1 MWVICLSL
9 ASMDKRAIS
18 VAVLALGA
26 GLIAATPLRA
36 QIASQVDES
45 GKLVFVNSE
54 PESRS
59 PRNLVPPG
67 FHVSKTANG
76 TATMDSADERI
87 PPERL
92 ERIVRDAS
100 ARHNLDPALVKAV
113 IGVESN
119 WNPSAVSRKGALG
132 LMQLIPTT
140 AGELGVGNAFD
151 PAQNIEGG
159 ASYLRSL
166 LDRYHGDLEL
176 TLAAYNAGPGA
187 VERSGGVPNIRE
199 TRSYVQKVTDTYFR
213 PDSGR
218 DPSFVS
224 PRHNRIRQDVDEN
237 GRVVFTNE

>member
-1 MWVICLSL
+1 MVKRSIPIVVLAFGLGISL
-9 ASMDKRAIS
+9 ASPA
-18 VAVLALGA
+18 
-26 GLIAATPLRA
+26 RA
-36 QIASQVDES
+36 QIASQLNES
-45 GKLVFVNSE
+45 GKLIFVNSE
-54 PESRS
+54 PAGRT
-59 PRNLVPPG
+59 PHKATPPG
-67 FHVSKTANG
+67 FHPSKSAEAGGNSETGTTAINV
-76 TATMDSADERI
+76 
-87 PPERL
+87 PPDRL

-119 WNPSAVSRKGALG
+119 WNPAAVSRKGALG

-140 AGELGVGNAFD
+140 AGQFGVGNALD
-151 PAQNIEGG
+151 PAQNVEGG

-187 VERSGGVPNIRE
+187 VERSGGIPNIRE
-199 TRSYVQKVTDTYFR
+199 TRSYVQRVTDTYFR

-218 DPSFVS
+218 DPAFVGA
-224 PRHNRIRQDVDEN
+224 RHSRIRQDVDDA

>member
-1 MWVICLSL
+1 MK
-9 ASMDKRAIS
+9 KRIIS
-18 VAVLALGA
+18 VALLAFGI
-26 GLIAATPLRA
+26 GLSLSMPARA

-54 PESRS
+54 TA
-59 PRNLVPPG
+59 PRAPHQPVPPG
-67 FHVSKTANG
+67 FHLTKTGAPDPNSG
-76 TATMDSADERI
+76 TVVAVA
-87 PPERL
+87 PERL
-92 ERIVRDAS
+92 ERIVREVS

-119 WNPSAVSRKGALG
+119 WNPAAVSRKGALG

-140 AGELGVGNAFD
+140 AGQLGVGNAFD
-151 PAQNIEGG
+151 PAQNVEGG

-187 VERSGGVPNIRE
+187 VERSGGIPNIRE

-213 PDSGR
+213 PGSGR
-218 DPSFVS
+218 DPSFTGT
-224 PRHNRIRQDVDEN
+224 RHARIRQDVDDA

>member
-1 MWVICLSL
+1 LTKKRTFSVTLLVVGVGLSV
-9 ASMDKRAIS
+9 S
-18 VAVLALGA
+18 VPV
-26 GLIAATPLRA
+26 RA

-54 PESRS
+54 PAAH
-59 PRNLVPPG
+59 PPHKPVPPG
-67 FHVSKTANG
+67 FHFTKRDELANTETG
-76 TATMDSADERI
+76 TIVETV

-92 ERIVRDAS
+92 DRIVRDAS

-119 WNPSAVSRKGALG
+119 WNPAAVSRKGALG

-140 AGELGVGNAFD
+140 AGQLGVGNAFD
-151 PAQNIEGG
+151 PAQNVEGG
-159 ASYLRSL
+159 ATYLRSL

-213 PDSGR
+213 PGSGR
-218 DPSFVS
+218 DPSFTGV
-224 PRHNRIRQDVDEN
+224 RRARIRGDVDDN

>member
-1 MWVICLSL
+1 MKTRTISAALLVLGIGLGLSMP
-9 ASMDKRAIS
+9 A
-18 VAVLALGA
+18 
-26 GLIAATPLRA
+26 RA

-54 PESRS
+54 PAAHP
-59 PRNLVPPG
+59 PRRPVPPG
-67 FHVSKTANG
+67 FHLSKAAEAASLSDAG
-76 TATMDSADERI
+76 TTVEKVA
-87 PPERL
+87 PERL
-92 ERIVRDAS
+92 DRIVREAS

-119 WNPSAVSRKGALG
+119 WNPAAVSRKGALG

-140 AGELGVGNAFD
+140 AGQLGVGNAFD
-151 PAQNIEGG
+151 PVQNVEGG
-159 ASYLRSL
+159 ATYLRSL

-213 PDSGR
+213 PGSGR
-218 DPSFVS
+218 DPSFTGA
-224 PRHNRIRQDVDEN
+224 RRARIREDVDDN

>member
-1 MWVICLSL
+1 MKKRTFSVTLLVVGIGLS
-9 ASMDKRAIS
+9 ASMPA
-18 VAVLALGA
+18 
-26 GLIAATPLRA
+26 RA

-54 PESRS
+54 PVAHP
-59 PRNLVPPG
+59 PRKPVPPG
-67 FHVSKTANG
+67 FHFSKQGELANTETG
-76 TATMDSADERI
+76 TIVETV

-92 ERIVRDAS
+92 DRIVRDAS

-119 WNPSAVSRKGALG
+119 WNPAAVSRKGALG

-140 AGELGVGNAFD
+140 AGQLGVGNAFD
-151 PAQNIEGG
+151 PAQNVEGG
-159 ASYLRSL
+159 ATYLRSL

-213 PDSGR
+213 PGSGR
-218 DPSFVS
+218 DPSFTGV
-224 PRHNRIRQDVDEN
+224 RRARIREDVDDS

>member
-1 MWVICLSL
+1 
-9 ASMDKRAIS
+9 MDRRTIS
-18 VAVLALGA
+18 VALLALSV
-26 GLIAATPLRA
+26 GLSVSTPLRA
-36 QIASQVDES
+36 QIASQVDDS

-54 PESRS
+54 PAGHAPHR
-59 PRNLVPPG
+59 PVPPG
-67 FHVSKTANG
+67 FRIARTDAAGNF
-76 TATMDSADERI
+76 TATETTDLRV
-87 PPERL
+87 PPDRL

-140 AGELGVGNAFD
+140 AGQFGVGNAFD

-159 ASYLRSL
+159 TSYLRSL

-187 VERSGGVPNIRE
+187 VERSRGIPNIAE

-218 DPSFVS
+218 DPSFAG
-224 PRHNRIRQDVDEN
+224 PHRTRIRQDVDEN

>member
-1 MWVICLSL
+1 M
-9 ASMDKRAIS
+9 MKRTFS
-18 VAVLALGA
+18 VTLLALGI
-26 GLIAATPLRA
+26 GLSLSAPARA

-54 PESRS
+54 PAAHPPHR
-59 PRNLVPPG
+59 PVPPG
-67 FHVSKTANG
+67 FHLAKPGEAAGLSDAG
-76 TATMDSADERI
+76 TTVEKVA
-87 PPERL
+87 PERL
-92 ERIVRDAS
+92 DRIVRDAS

-119 WNPSAVSRKGALG
+119 WNPAAVSRKGALG

-140 AGELGVGNAFD
+140 AGQLGVGNAFD
-151 PAQNIEGG
+151 PVQNVEGG
-159 ASYLRSL
+159 ATYLRSL
-166 LDRYHGDLEL
+166 LDRFHGDLEL

-213 PDSGR
+213 PGSGR
-218 DPSFVS
+218 DASFTGV
-224 PRHNRIRQDVDEN
+224 RRARIREDVDDN

>member
-1 MWVICLSL
+1 MT
-9 ASMDKRAIS
+9 KRTIS
-18 VAVLALGA
+18 VTLLALGI
-26 GLIAATPLRA
+26 GLSVSMPARA

-54 PESRS
+54 PAGHSPHRS
-59 PRNLVPPG
+59 APPG
-67 FHVSKTANG
+67 FHSAKSNEFASNSEAGTTA
-76 TATMDSADERI
+76 EVI
-87 PPERL
+87 PPDRL

-119 WNPSAVSRKGALG
+119 WNPAAVSRKGALG

-140 AGELGVGNAFD
+140 AGRFGVGNAFD
-151 PAQNIEGG
+151 PAQNVEGG
-159 ASYLRSL
+159 TSYLRSL

-187 VERSGGVPNIRE
+187 VERSGGIPNIPE
-199 TRSYVQKVTDTYFR
+199 TRSYVQKVTETYFR

-218 DPSFVS
+218 DPSFAG
-224 PRHNRIRQDVDEN
+224 PRRTRIRQDVDDN